1 MGRSDTAAPLTYR
14 IQQLGPPRLR
24 DGRVTTAHQQ
34 GVQHNE
40 PVTGFD
46 SLVLH
51 HPGDNR
57 AARVVDG
64 AVVGGKLDRAFAY
77 IDGRLQEVEY
87 ARRLDDGRFKTYDLK
102 PDQVLIK
109 RDFILSNPNLGAYSK
124 YARDVDVPSPVEG
137 VIGARRDREGLID
150 IHDQA
155 GGKVIA
161 RFRHMSDIQ
170 VRVGQTVSY
179 GQTLGTQDKVATPAI
194 HVHVEMD
201 SHYYPHFRN
210 YVDDLASGRL
220 PLREELRRGV
230 VARPVI
236 NEGIFRLGQAS
247 EQIRQLQA
255 VLHGEGYRNADGSP
269 LDRDG
274 VYRIGMQGALLDFQ
288 HGHGIAQTGDVDQA
302 TLRFLPPAPRFERER
317 HHHTERGRLPSLQ
330 AEPATLPG
338 HQDHHDHRAGLPA
351 EQPPA
356 INQRSPQAMYK
367 DDPLLERLIS
377 ALENDDPCALSR
389 ASRDIAASPA
399 AQHLLEQG
407 RELLAA
413 EQLQQQHLQ
422 AHRRQH

>member
-24 DGRVTTAHQQ
+24 DGRVTTVHQQ

-57 AARVVDG
+57 AALMVDG
-64 AVVGGKLDRAFAY
+64 TVIDGKPGRAFAH
-77 IDGRLQEVEY
+77 IDGRLQEIEY
-87 ARRLDDGRFKTYDLK
+87 PRQDLEGRLRTHGLMPHQIMVKK
-102 PDQVLIK
+102 
-109 RDFILSNPNLGAYSK
+109 DFILSDPRYNPMSEEG
-124 YARDVDVPSPVEG
+124 RTVDVPSPVEG

-150 IHDQA
+150 IHDQI

-170 VRVGQTVSY
+170 VRVGHTVSY
-179 GQTLGTQDKVATPAI
+179 GQTLGTQSNVATPNT

-220 PLREELRRGV
+220 PLQEELRRGV

-236 NEGIFRLGQAS
+236 DEGIFRLGQAS

-288 HGHGIAQTGDVDQA
+288 HGHGIAQTGDVDPA

-338 HQDHHDHRAGLPA
+338 HPDHHDHRAGLPA
-351 EQPPA
+351 EQPSA
-356 INQRSPQAMYK
+356 VNQRSPQAMYK

-377 ALENDDPCALSR
+377 ALENNDPCALSR

-399 AQHLLEQG
+399 AQSLLEQG

-422 AHRRQH
+422 VHRRQH